1 MALLLASNNAGKLR
15 EVRALLADLRVVS
28 PADLGI
34 DLDVEETGQTFA
46 ANAELK
52 ARAYAAASRYIAL
65 ADDSGLEV
73 DALGGTPG
81 VRSARY
87 GAPDLDDEG
96 RYLHLLSE
104 LQSYPEPSQ
113 RIARFRCAISAI
125 SPDGRQCRAEG
136 TCEGLIAQSPTGSN
150 GFGYDPVFFVPDH
163 NATMAQLDAAIKNSF
178 SHRGQA
184 LAAIIPLLKSTFPE
198 LNISP
203 R

>member
-1 MALLLASNNAGKLR
+1 MALLLASNNGGKLR

-34 DLDVEETGQTFA
+34 ELDVEETGQTFA

-52 ARAYAAASRYIAL
+52 ARAYAAASGYIAL

-96 RYLHLLSE
+96 RYLQLLSE

-150 GFGYDPVFFVPDH
+150 GFGYDPVFFVPNH
-163 NATMAQLDAAIKNSF
+163 NATMAQLDAATKNSL

-184 LAAIIPLLKSTFPE
+184 LAAVIPLLISTFPE
-198 LNISP
+198 LNISL
-203 R
+203 

>member
-1 MALLLASNNAGKLR
+1 MALLLASNNGGKLR

-28 PADLGI
+28 PADLGFE
-34 DLDVEETGQTFA
+34 LDVEETGQTFA

-52 ARAYAAASRYIAL
+52 ARAYAAASGYIAL

-73 DALGGTPG
+73 DALDGTPG

-96 RYLHLLSE
+96 RYLQLLSE

-150 GFGYDPVFFVPDH
+150 GFGYDPVFFVPNH
-163 NATMAQLDAAIKNSF
+163 NATMAQLDAATKNSL

-184 LAAIIPLLKSTFPE
+184 LAAVIPLLKSTFPE
-198 LNISP
+198 LNISL
-203 R
+203 

>member
-1 MALLLASNNAGKLR
+1 MALLLASNNGGKLR

-28 PADLGI
+28 PADLGFE
-34 DLDVEETGQTFA
+34 LDVEETGQTFA

-52 ARAYAAASRYIAL
+52 ARAYAAASGYIAL

-96 RYLHLLSE
+96 RYIQLLSE

-113 RIARFRCAISAI
+113 RIARFRCGSSAI

-150 GFGYDPVFFVPDH
+150 GFGYDPVFFVPNH
-163 NATMAQLDAAIKNSF
+163 NATMAQLDAATKNSL

-184 LAAIIPLLKSTFPE
+184 LAAVIPLLKSTFPE
-198 LNISP
+198 LNISL
-203 R
+203 

>member
-52 ARAYAAASRYIAL
+52 ARAYAAASGYIAL
-65 ADDSGLEV
+65 ADDSGLEI

-81 VRSARY
+81 VLSARY

-150 GFGYDPVFFVPDH
+150 GFGYDPVFFVPNH
-163 NATMAQLDAAIKNSF
+163 NATMAQLDAATKNSL

-184 LAAIIPLLKSTFPE
+184 LAAVIPLLKSTFPE

-203 R
+203 

>member
-1 MALLLASNNAGKLR
+1 MALLLASNNGGKLR

-34 DLDVEETGQTFA
+34 ELDVEETGQTFA
-46 ANAELK
+46 ANAEIK
-52 ARAYAAASRYIAL
+52 ARAYAAASGYIAL

-96 RYLHLLSE
+96 RYLQLLSE

-150 GFGYDPVFFVPDH
+150 GFGYDPVFFVPNH
-163 NATMAQLDAAIKNSF
+163 NATMAQLDAATKNSL

-184 LAAIIPLLKSTFPE
+184 LAAVIPLLKSTFPE
-198 LNISP
+198 LNISL
-203 R
+203 

>member
-1 MALLLASNNAGKLR
+1 MALLLASNNGGKLR

-34 DLDVEETGQTFA
+34 ELDVEETGQTFA
-46 ANAELK
+46 ANAEIK
-52 ARAYAAASRYIAL
+52 ARAYAAASGYTAL

-96 RYLHLLSE
+96 RYLQLLSE

-150 GFGYDPVFFVPDH
+150 GFGYDPVFFVPNH
-163 NATMAQLDAAIKNSF
+163 NATMAQLDAATKNSL

-184 LAAIIPLLKSTFPE
+184 LAAVIPLLKSTFPE
-198 LNISP
+198 LNISL
-203 R
+203 

>member
-52 ARAYAAASRYIAL
+52 ARAYAAASGYIAL
-65 ADDSGLEV
+65 ADDSGLEI

-81 VRSARY
+81 VLSARY

-150 GFGYDPVFFVPDH
+150 GFGYDPVFFVPNH
-163 NATMAQLDAAIKNSF
+163 NATMAQLDAATKNSL

-184 LAAIIPLLKSTFPE
+184 LAAVIPLLKSTFPE

-203 R
+203 K

>member
-1 MALLLASNNAGKLR
+1 MALLLASNNAGKLC

-34 DLDVEETGQTFA
+34 ELDVEETGQTFA

-52 ARAYAAASRYIAL
+52 ARAYAAASGYIAL

-136 TCEGLIAQSPTGSN
+136 TSEGLIAQSPTGSN
-150 GFGYDPVFFVPDH
+150 GFGYDPVFFVPNH
-163 NATMAQLDAAIKNSF
+163 NATMAQLDAATKNSL

-184 LAAIIPLLKSTFPE
+184 LAAVIPLLKSTFPE
-198 LNISP
+198 LNISL
-203 R
+203 

>member
-15 EVRALLADLRVVS
+15 EVGALLADLRVVS

-34 DLDVEETGQTFA
+34 ELDVEETGQTFA

-52 ARAYAAASRYIAL
+52 ARAYAAASGYIAL

-163 NATMAQLDAAIKNSF
+163 NATMAQLDAATKNSF

-184 LAAIIPLLKSTFPE
+184 LAAVIPLLKSTFPE

>member
-15 EVRALLADLRVVS
+15 EVGALLADLRVVS

-34 DLDVEETGQTFA
+34 ELDVEETGQTFA
-46 ANAELK
+46 ANTELK
-52 ARAYAAASRYIAL
+52 ARAYAAASGYIAL

-150 GFGYDPVFFVPDH
+150 GFGYDPVFFVPNH
-163 NATMAQLDAAIKNSF
+163 NATMAQLDAATKNSL

-184 LAAIIPLLKSTFPE
+184 LAAVIPLLKSTFPE
-198 LNISP
+198 LNISL
-203 R
+203 